1 MNDEM
6 PVGLGMALAQNI
18 TAMNHFA
25 TLSPSQQQQI
35 IAGAQRIGSREEM
48 HRYVQRIARGNP
60 FQ

>member
-1 MNDEM
+1 
-6 PVGLGMALAQNI
+6 MALAQNI